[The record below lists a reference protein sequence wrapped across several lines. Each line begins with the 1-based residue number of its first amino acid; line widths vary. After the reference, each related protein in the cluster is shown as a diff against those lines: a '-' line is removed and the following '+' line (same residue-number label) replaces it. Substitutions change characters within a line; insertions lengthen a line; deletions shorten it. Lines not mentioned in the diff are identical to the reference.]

1 MIDTGRKQ
9 KPIISV
15 QAFVVC
21 GIPPRLAVTGPQV
34 RGIVNARNA
43 AESLNRHHPL
53 LEETLASP
61 SGDDRLSFGSGILMS
76 RSTSDSMWC
85 SHSSKSALA
94 TVMLLSAW
102 IAFAWTAIASGPIS
116 AMSAPAK
123 PSETLVREID

>member
-1 MIDTGRKQ
+1 MIDAGRQQ
-9 KPIISV
+9 KPILSV

-61 SGDDRLSFGSGILMS
+61 SGDDRFSIGRWNTDVSIHFGLNVVFPQFQVRI
-76 RSTSDSMWC
+76 
-85 SHSSKSALA
+85 SHGHAPVSLDRVRLDCDCLRTDKCDERLGE
-94 TVMLLSAW
+94 
-102 IAFAWTAIASGPIS
+102 AF
-116 AMSAPAK
+116 
-123 PSETLVREID
+123 